1 MNIYEQL
8 ITTKPLIDGPC
19 SVYSIFKW
27 EKITF
32 PSREVANGLNQS
44 GGKLSFRD
52 KVPAVWEWKILVLA
66 H

>member
-8 ITTKPLIDGPC
+8 ITRKPLIDEPR
-19 SVYSIFKW
+19 SVYSVFKW

-32 PSREVANGLNQS
+32 PSHEVANGLNHS
-44 GGKLSFRD
+44 GRRLSFRG
-52 KVPAVWEWKILVLA
+52 KVPAVWEWRILMLA